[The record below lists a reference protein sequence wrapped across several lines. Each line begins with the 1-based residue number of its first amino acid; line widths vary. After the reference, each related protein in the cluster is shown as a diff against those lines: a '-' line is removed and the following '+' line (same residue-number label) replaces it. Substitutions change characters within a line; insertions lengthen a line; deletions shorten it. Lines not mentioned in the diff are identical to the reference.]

1 MTFEESYALG
11 ADPTFRARCQSG
23 ALQAATNVMSE
34 DDGTV
39 GHAERAAWANRVL
52 LNPSLES
59 QAISFGVAAPA
70 RRHRAGR
77 DGPRPPVYDQQFS
90 RCVGWSCIDGTTRT
104 YTQHGM
110 YV

>member
-59 QAISFGVAAPA
+59 QAISFGVAAQPGVTGPDA
-70 RRHRAGR
+70 TDQDLLFTINSLVNAWAGV
-77 DGPRPPVYDQQFS
+77 P
-90 RCVGWSCIDGTTRT
+90 
-104 YTQHGM
+104 
-110 YV
+110 